1 MVGKIFSK
9 IILLFIHSA
18 VKWRYIVGN
27 VSNGISCVIQYIFK
41 NHGESWKEK
50 RMCFY
55 SMNDLLDMCRDRRT
69 GALLNG
75 FKPALIMWMFHR
87 IG

>member
-1 MVGKIFSK
+1 
-9 IILLFIHSA
+9 
-18 VKWRYIVGN
+18 
-27 VSNGISCVIQYIFK
+27 
-41 NHGESWKEK
+41 
-50 RMCFY
+50 MCFY

>member
-1 MVGKIFSK
+1 
-9 IILLFIHSA
+9 
-18 VKWRYIVGN
+18 
-27 VSNGISCVIQYIFK
+27 
-41 NHGESWKEK
+41 
-50 RMCFY
+50 MCFY

-87 IG
+87 IGQRNVKQRRKVHRKDTRSCELEEF